1 MTPAGGKSGDKLT
14 TTFVKA
20 GITEH
25 SVMFPADMI
34 KVTISRVASPPDVHS
49 SRISPP
55 TDTDA
60 GLHRITGGDVHGHRQ
75 RIQSDIC
82 DGGFEDVVEGCLFS
96 HLRSRSRSRGALRYL
111 RVYKRANGWERG
123 W

>member
-1 MTPAGGKSGDKLT
+1 MTPAGPEGDKLT

-34 KVTISRVASPPDVHS
+34 KVTILRVASLRTPTHRVHS
-49 SRISPP
+49 P

-60 GLHRITGGDVHGHRQ
+60 GLHHITGGDVHWYRQ

-82 DGGFEDVVEGCLFS
+82 NGGLEGVVEGCLFS
-96 HLRSRSRSRGALRYL
+96 HLRSRSSSCGPFRYL
-111 RVYKRANGWERG
+111 
-123 W
+123 